1 MDLPGAGSAYLPA
14 PPPGL
19 RALAVS
25 ADAVRLSSIAANLR
39 ERWHYEGIRCLLRTA
54 SCVQRLLSAGRSP
67 SHRATVQ
74 AYCLRCG
81 SVVVNMLAVCLFA
94 VTACI
99 DQAAAMAELRAG
111 NKFEVVLVDMH
122 SLGCGAPAIELL
134 ECAVGGMHVETY
146 AISESGHRFGP
157 LVMEDLDVLKKHN
170 DNEASNGSKSLEA
183 TQNGPCNSSP

>member
-25 ADAVRLSSIAANLR
+25 ADAVRLSSIAAYLR
-39 ERWHYEGIRCLLRTA
+39 ERWHYE
-54 SCVQRLLSAGRSP
+54 
-67 SHRATVQ
+67 
-74 AYCLRCG
+74 
-81 SVVVNMLAVCLFA
+81 

-111 NKFEVVLVDMH
+111 NKIEVVLVDLH

-134 ECAVGGMHVETY
+134 ECAVGEMHVETY